1 MMTYQELAKLWNVP
15 VGTIYSWVSRGCI
28 PHVRL
33 ADRSVR
39 FERAALEAW
48 IDGRRSMP
56 AAVEAC
62 VQTEEASAG

>member
-1 MMTYQELAKLWNVP
+1 MMTYQELAKWWNVP
-15 VGTIYSWVSRGCI
+15 VGTIYSWVGRGCI

-48 IDGRRSMP
+48 IQERRSTP
-56 AAVEAC
+56 VAARAGD
-62 VQTEEASAG
+62 QLDDLSAG

>member
-1 MMTYQELAKLWNVP
+1 MMTYQELADWWNVP
-15 VGTIYSWVSRGCI
+15 IGTIYSWVARGCI

-48 IDGRRSMP
+48 IDERRSMP
-56 AAVEAC
+56 GAVHAC
-62 VQTEEASAG
+62 DPIEEVSAG